1 MRATAKIS
9 IGTLLAILATA
20 LLAAT
25 PTLAATGGAGVP
37 DSSAK
42 TATKKKAKAKAKKK
56 KAKAKK
62 DTKAETKSTEGD
74 QSTDGGAA
82 TGSQSGGAT
91 AGVSAPTAAAA
102 GGQPTVAGSVGKIV
116 KGVAYA
122 PALAPDAVKQ
132 AIWTANEIIGRPY
145 VYGGGHASFTSKG
158 YDCSGTVSYALH
170 GGDLLDSPLDSSSF
184 MSWGASGRGDW
195 ITIFTNP
202 DHAYV
207 VIAGIR
213 LDTSAA
219 DDPAGGKGPRWRP
232 LRKSNAGF
240 TVRHPSGL

>member
-1 MRATAKIS
+1 MRVRATAKIS
-9 IGTLLAILATA
+9 IGTLLAILAAA
-20 LLAAT
+20 LLTAT
-25 PTLAATGGAGVP
+25 PSLAATGGAGVP
-37 DSSAK
+37 TSAGK
-42 TATKKKAKAKAKKK
+42 AAAKKKPKAKK

-62 DTKAETKSTEGD
+62 DTTAEPKSDDDAG
-74 QSTDGGAA
+74 QPASGGA
-82 TGSQSGGAT
+82 QSGGAT
-91 AGVSAPTAAAA
+91 AGVTAPAATT
-102 GGQPTVAGSVGKIV
+102 GDQPTVAGTVAKIV

-170 GGDLLDSPLDSSSF
+170 GGDLLDSPLDSGSF
-184 MSWGASGRGDW
+184 MKWGESGRGDW

-202 DHAYV
+202 GHAYV

-232 LRKSNAGF
+232 LRGSNAGF